1 MVDAIARDATNPAST
16 GFVSGSHR
24 NSGSLN
30 VAQAEASPCAPT
42 PSCSRVIGWVN
53 VPHRPGT
60 PPGCFAVGPAEVGR
74 GEVGCVVGDA
84 GVGLG
89 AGGAGHRGRR
99 RQDHVGTLPPGS
111 VVTATIAPTAA
122 ITPTPAPM
130 AVRRR

>member
-42 PSCSRVIGWVN
+42 PSCSGVIGWVN

-89 AGGAGHRGRR
+89 AVVLATGDGVARITSGRC
-99 RQDHVGTLPPGS
+99 PGS